1 VESSTQIPV
10 DAALMPNGIGDS
22 KVRPAADAV
31 TMRSGNG
38 RGKVRLLTRQ
48 NLDGRT
54 AAAKQFSAIAEA
66 ICEDLGGSD
75 RLSTVQKHLV
85 EAFAGAAL
93 CVHTLNAKLLLGQ
106 QVDVTEVSQ
115 AVSAMVRIASKLGC
129 DRVPRDVTTL
139 GDILKGAPHG

>member
-1 VESSTQIPV
+1 MESSAQIPV

-22 KVRPAADAV
+22 KVRPAANAM
-31 TMRSGNG
+31 TMASGNG
-38 RGKVRLLTRQ
+38 RGRLRLLTRK

-54 AAAKQFSAIAEA
+54 QAAKQFSAIAEGIA
-66 ICEDLGGSD
+66 EDLGGSD
-75 RLSTVQKHLV
+75 HLSTVQRHLV

-106 QVDVTEVSQ
+106 QVDVAEVSQ
-115 AVSAMVRIASKLGC
+115 CVSAMVRIASKLGC

-139 GDILKGAPHG
+139 GDILKGASHG